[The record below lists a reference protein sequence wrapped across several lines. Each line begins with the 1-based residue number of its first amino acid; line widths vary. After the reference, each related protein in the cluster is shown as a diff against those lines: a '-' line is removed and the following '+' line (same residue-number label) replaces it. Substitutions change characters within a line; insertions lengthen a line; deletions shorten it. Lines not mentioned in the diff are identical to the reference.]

1 VRQKTNLMGG
11 LGVSWI
17 FGRSSTRVE
26 ADE

>member
-17 FGRSSTRVE
+17 FSHSSSLVE
-26 ADE
+26 TGE